1 MLDDRLWLIVCTVIL
16 LFSLLGLYFS
26 LRNITDEDLVY
37 FGCIHVPI
45 DVYYCVYA

>member
-1 MLDDRLWLIVCTVIL
+1 MLDDRLWLIVCTVIP

-26 LRNITDEDLVY
+26 LRNVPEEDLVY
-37 FGCIHVPI
+37 FGCLDVPM